1 MLHIENLRIDL
12 GGQTILE
19 NINLGLAAGHSLA
32 LSGASGS
39 GKTTLLRAIAGL
51 AEPQEGRIE
60 NRAASPT
67 STKNRASCRG
77 CAPTKTSA
85 WSRPMPATNASANCS
100 PTSGWTAK
108 TRANTRTN
116 SPAAC
121 NNASPSHARSSPSPT
136 CS

>member
-1 MLHIENLRIDL
+1 MTRPMLHIENLRIDL

-19 NINLGLAAGHSLA
+19 NINLDLAAGHSLA

-51 AEPQEGRIE
+51 AEPQEGRI
-60 NRAASPT
+60 
-67 STKNRASCRG
+67 KNRASCRG

-121 NNASPSHARSSPSPT
+121 NNASPSPARSSPNPT